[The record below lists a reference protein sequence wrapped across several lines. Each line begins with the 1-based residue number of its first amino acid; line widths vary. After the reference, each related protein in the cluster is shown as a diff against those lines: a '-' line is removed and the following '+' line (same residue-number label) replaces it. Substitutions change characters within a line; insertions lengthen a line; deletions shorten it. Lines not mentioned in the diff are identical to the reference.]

1 MADVSAPK
9 PDRNLAI
16 DAVKGIGILEVVL
29 HHTLGQSAKLYAHK
43 GDPAWIA
50 MRATAQFTNFAIP
63 LFLLLSAMLLTG
75 SLVKSPDVGRFVWRR
90 TSRTVWPYV
99 VWTAIYWLLRWRKDP
114 HTFDKPGK
122 LLTELLTGKAEYHL
136 YFMVILIQLS
146 IALPLVVAAMRGRK
160 IGFGTIV
167 LISAAVQFGAFML
180 NRVPMFNVKAPGS
193 LITWYVPALLIG
205 AWIGLNRDAWT
216 EAWKRWWPAMT
227 AVGVLAGAGFTV
239 LAVRQ
244 EMDLPIDSLTYNS
257 LVTIFRIAASL
268 ALLGAAL
275 PLAATRVGPFLAALG
290 RYSLAIY
297 LVHPPI
303 LKLLGGPRISH
314 VLGYLPIP
322 AFWTAVIVTAVAYGF
337 GWLTSFFRFDLALF
351 GQRLPQA
358 LRTPLPSGGEGQG

>member
-1 MADVSAPK
+1 MADVPAPK

-43 GDPAWIA
+43 GDWAWTA

-75 SLVKSPDVGRFVWRR
+75 SLVKQPNVGRFVWRR

-99 VWTAIYWLLRWRKDP
+99 VWSAIYWGLRWRLNH

-136 YFMVILIQLS
+136 YFMIILIQLS
-146 IALPLVVAAMRGRK
+146 IALPLVAAALKGRK
-160 IGFGTIV
+160 IGFGWIL
-167 LISAAVQFGAFML
+167 LISGVLQFGAFML
-180 NRVPMFNVKAPGS
+180 NRVPAFTVKAPGS
-193 LITWYVPALLIG
+193 LITWYVPALLVG
-205 AWIGLNRDAWT
+205 VWIGLNREAWT
-216 EAWKRWWPAMT
+216 EAWKRWWPALT
-227 AVGVLAGAGFTV
+227 AVGVAAGIGFTV
-239 LAVRQ
+239 LGVRQ
-244 EMDLPIDSLTYNS
+244 EMGLPIESLSYNS
-257 LVTIFRIAASL
+257 LAIVFRIAASL
-268 ALLGAAL
+268 ALLGAAM
-275 PLAATRVGPFLAALG
+275 PLGATRVGPLLAALG

-322 AFWTAVIVTAVAYGF
+322 ALWTAVIVTAVAYGF
-337 GWLTSFFRFDLALF
+337 GWLASLARLDLLLF
-351 GQRLPQA
+351 GQALPRKT
-358 LRTPLPSGGEGQG
+358 RTA